1 MFQQILTPT
10 GSMFTTILLALI
22 PLAALLFMLAVLR
35 MTAWLATIIAG
46 AITILIAIYGWHAP
60 AGQSLQSYL
69 YGGLQGAWTIDWI
82 TFWGLIIFNTLV
94 LTGDFDRFKSWM
106 INQATVDVRIQ
117 TLMLAWAFGAL
128 LEGLVGFGYPWAV
141 VVPILVGLGIV
152 DLEAIRVAA
161 LANNAPVS
169 YGALGSPVL
178 ALAAVTGLPLL
189 SLSASIGD
197 MVAILAILPPFV
209 LIYLVSGW
217 DGLAEAWPLAL
228 VGSFSY
234 IIGQWPV
241 AHYLGPYLPD
251 LSGALVSFWVLLLF
265 VKVWKPKNIRAFG
278 GKIISEQQA
287 RVEAASQS
295 RSAGTVG
302 GVSGTKGGSQDLGPG
317 GAFRAWLPY
326 IILIVVVVLWTGPWS
341 HLPGKFAHKWTV
353 SAISSVTHKPIA
365 STFNFNPLSGGTS
378 ILASWILIVLFLR
391 PSGEILKKVFARTFK
406 QMWGALLVAFFIFA
420 VAYLFVFAGLA
431 NSLAF
436 GFSKVGWAFVIL
448 APILGWIG
456 VALSGSNTSTNAMFG
471 PIQAVAGKLLGLPVL
486 LAPTLNSLGAEV
498 GKPIAPQ
505 TASVGVSTSRFVR
518 SEGEVIRHNMSWTL
532 IVLGYLILIG
542 LLFYFVFPNAMTIK

>member
-1 MFQQILTPT
+1 MNVFQQTLAPT
-10 GSMFTTILLALI
+10 GSMWSTILLALV

-46 AITILIAIYGWHAP
+46 AITIVIAVLGWHAP
-60 AGQSLQSYL
+60 VGGSLRSYL

-94 LTGDFDRFKSWM
+94 LTGDFDRFKTWM
-106 INQATVDVRIQ
+106 VNQATVDVRIQ

-189 SLSASIGD
+189 ALSASIGD
-197 MVAILAILPPFV
+197 MVAVLAILPPFV

-217 DGLAEAWPLAL
+217 DGLKEAWPLAI
-228 VGSFSY
+228 VGSLSY
-234 IIGQWPV
+234 IVGQWPV

-251 LSGALVSFWVLLLF
+251 LSGALVSFWVLFLF
-265 VKVWKPKNIRAFG
+265 VKVWRPKNIRAYG
-278 GKIISEQQA
+278 GKIIPEA
-287 RVEAASQS
+287 KAEAAQVSGDS
-295 RSAGTVG
+295 RVVGQTVSAG
-302 GVSGTKGGSQDLGPG
+302 GSDTSLGAG

-341 HLPGKFAHKWTV
+341 HLPSLYSHKWHEGAV
-353 SAISSVTHKPIA
+353 SSVTNKPIA

-391 PSGEILKKVFARTFK
+391 PSREILGKVFARTFK

-420 VAYLFVFAGLA
+420 IAYIFVFAGMA

-436 GFSKVGWAFVIL
+436 GFSKVGWPFVIL

-471 PIQAVAGKLLGLPVL
+471 PIQAVTGKLLGLPVL
-486 LAPTLNSLGAEV
+486 LTPTLNSLGAEV

-518 SEGEVIRHNMSWTL
+518 SEGEVIRHNMAWTL
-532 IVLGYLILIG
+532 IVLAYLILIG
-542 LLFYFVFPNAMTIK
+542 LLFYFVFPKEMSL

>member
-60 AGQSLQSYL
+60 AGDSLRSYF

-189 SLSASIGD
+189 ALSASIGD
-197 MVAILAILPPFV
+197 MVAILALLPPFV

-217 DGLAEAWPLAL
+217 DGLVEAWPLAI
-228 VGSFSY
+228 VGSLSY
-234 IIGQWPV
+234 IVGQWPV

-265 VKVWKPKNIRAFG
+265 VKVWRPKNIRAFG

-287 RVEAASQS
+287 RAEAAAQS
-295 RSAGTVG
+295 GSTVG
-302 GVSGTKGGSQDLGPG
+302 SVSGSKGGAQDLGAG

-341 HLPGKFAHKWTV
+341 HLPGKFAQKWTV
-353 SAISSVTHKPIA
+353 SAISSVTHKPIS

-420 VAYLFVFAGLA
+420 IAYLFVFAGLA

-471 PIQAVAGKLLGLPVL
+471 PIQAVAGRLLGLPVL

-518 SEGEVIRHNMSWTL
+518 SEGEVIRHNMAWTL

-542 LLFYFVFPNAMTIK
+542 LFFYFVLPSAMTLKS

>member
-1 MFQQILTPT
+1 MNVFQQTLAPT
-10 GSMFTTILLALI
+10 GSMWSTILLALV

-46 AITILIAIYGWHAP
+46 AITIVIAVLGWHAP
-60 AGQSLQSYL
+60 VGGSLRSYL

-94 LTGDFDRFKSWM
+94 LTGDFDRFKTWM
-106 INQATVDVRIQ
+106 VNQATVDVRIQ

-189 SLSASIGD
+189 ALSASIGD
-197 MVAILAILPPFV
+197 MVAVLAILPPFV

-217 DGLAEAWPLAL
+217 DGLKEAWPLAI
-228 VGSFSY
+228 VGSLSY

-251 LSGALVSFWVLLLF
+251 LSGALVSFWVLFLF
-265 VKVWKPKNIRAFG
+265 VKVWRPKNIRAYG
-278 GKIISEQQA
+278 GKIIPEA
-287 RVEAASQS
+287 KAEAAQVSGDS
-295 RSAGTVG
+295 RVVGQTVSAG
-302 GVSGTKGGSQDLGPG
+302 GSDTSLGAG

-341 HLPGKFAHKWTV
+341 HLPSLYSHKWHEAAV
-353 SAISSVTHKPIA
+353 SSVTNKPIA

-378 ILASWILIVLFLR
+378 ILASWILIILFLR
-391 PSGEILKKVFARTFK
+391 PSREILGKVFARTFK

-420 VAYLFVFAGLA
+420 IAYIFVFAGMA

-436 GFSKVGWAFVIL
+436 GFSKVGWPFVIL

-471 PIQAVAGKLLGLPVL
+471 PIQAVTGKLLGLPVL

-518 SEGEVIRHNMSWTL
+518 SEGEVIRHNMAWTL
-532 IVLGYLILIG
+532 IVLAYLILIG
-542 LLFYFVFPNAMTIK
+542 LLFYFVFPKEMSL